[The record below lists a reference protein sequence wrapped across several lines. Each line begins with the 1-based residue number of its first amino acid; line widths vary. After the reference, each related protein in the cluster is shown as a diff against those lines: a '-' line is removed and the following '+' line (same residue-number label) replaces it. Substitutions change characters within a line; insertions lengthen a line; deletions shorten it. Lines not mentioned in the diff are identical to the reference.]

1 MLLWSVFVE
10 AFASAVLICSF
21 CIFMKYYGDGR
32 GSSKVVLSIN
42 LDKCK
47 LMTKVK

>member
-1 MLLWSVFVE
+1 
-10 AFASAVLICSF
+10 
-21 CIFMKYYGDGR
+21 MKYYGDGR

-47 LMTKVK
+47 LMTKVKWENDLEEQQGVWYED